1 MRILFCKI
9 GWMKYYK
16 GVSEKDPI
24 YNGGAFVRENGNGG
38 EAYNFEA
45 VSTEADGV
53 NCYGFFETKFK
64 NGYKSANRV
73 NNQLHIERIDACAKN
88 LNELD
93 DVLVVW
99 CATKERNEYKV
110 VGWYQHAWVY
120 RFYQVL
126 QFENGYI
133 QDFNV
138 KAKKEDCVLLPYEEQ
153 NRVQW
158 NAPISKV
165 RGYGFGQSL
174 VWYASEADAAPAVS
188 YVQNLVDAIH
198 AYSGKNYLDIDE
210 TNDPALQ
217 QWNACR

>member
-73 NNQLHIERIDACAKN
+73 NNQLHIERIDTCAKN

-99 CATKERNEYKV
+99 CATKERNDTKWS
-110 VGWYQHAWVY
+110 VGISMHGCIVSIRCCSLKMATY
-120 RFYQVL
+120 R
-126 QFENGYI
+126 
-133 QDFNV
+133 
-138 KAKKEDCVLLPYEEQ
+138 
-153 NRVQW
+153 
-158 NAPISKV
+158 ISM
-165 RGYGFGQSL
+165 
-174 VWYASEADAAPAVS
+174 
-188 YVQNLVDAIH
+188 
-198 AYSGKNYLDIDE
+198 
-210 TNDPALQ
+210 
-217 QWNACR
+217 

>member
-64 NGYKSANRV
+64 NGYKSVNRV
-73 NNQLHIERIDACAKN
+73 NNQLHIERIDTCAKN

-133 QDFNV
+133 QNFNV

-174 VWYASEADAAPAVS
+174 VWYASEADTAPSVS

>member
-53 NCYGFFETKFK
+53 NCY
-64 NGYKSANRV
+64 KSANRV
-73 NNQLHIERIDACAKN
+73 NNQLHIERIDTCAKN

-133 QDFNV
+133 QNFNV

-165 RGYGFGQSL
+165 IWAVFGMVCQRSGHCTFCIVCAEFGGCHSCLQRKELSGY
-174 VWYASEADAAPAVS
+174 
-188 YVQNLVDAIH
+188 
-198 AYSGKNYLDIDE
+198 
-210 TNDPALQ
+210 
-217 QWNACR
+217 R